1 VPCLRAAPQPID
13 RKRLFL
19 PRCAGYSTVITSIS
33 EPREV
38 LSMSRAELAVRQTA
52 LVAALV
58 AGAEAP
64 EGIDAGHLAVARR
77 ALLHKRAGEV
87 AVVWPLLAA
96 SVGHDWT
103 ATFAEWATGRP
114 PQGSLR
120 DGWDLARDL
129 ATGGKLGTL
138 GQVELATREAT
149 TCYDGRTTPRR
160 RRLPALRRVP
170 GGVVVQLAGRVRR
183 LASRHR
189 IRPTPPNRYTSAE
202 TPTWMGSGRQREHDT
217 TPGSSNSMPSKKRM
231 IS

>member
-1 VPCLRAAPQPID
+1 
-13 RKRLFL
+13 
-19 PRCAGYSTVITSIS
+19 VIASIS

-120 DGWDLARDL
+120 DGWDPARDL
-129 ATGGKLGTL
+129 ATGGSWERWVRWNSPPG
-138 GQVELATREAT
+138 RPPHAT
-149 TCYDGRTTPRR
+149 TGAQHPDDVGFPRCVEFRVGSSFSWLAEYVGWHHVTGSGPHHRTDTPRLKRLPGWGRDARGNTTPRR
-160 RRLPALRRVP
+160 DPAIPCRRR
-170 GGVVVQLAGRVRR
+170 
-183 LASRHR
+183 
-189 IRPTPPNRYTSAE
+189 NE
-202 TPTWMGSGRQREHDT
+202 
-217 TPGSSNSMPSKKRM
+217 
-231 IS
+231 